1 MAHNSIMTES
11 QRAARKFSDTDFCK
25 RCGKYSESTLH
36 AIRDCETVMPL
47 WKTLIKQEHWSN
59 FFSLNEKDWIKY
71 NLDNNCSKNHV
82 DDWNSM
88 FGISCWYIWK
98 QRNDWVFNN
107 RHNLANSLIP
117 IIYIHMRNF
126 TAANNSICCD
136 SNFQKHLEFI
146 SWKPPEQDW
155 MKINVDGSHRKD
167 DNSICCGGVVRDNIG
182 RWITGFT
189 KRLGHGSEFQA
200 EIWAILLGLRFA
212 HDKGFPKVIIETDS
226 IMALNFVQSNTD
238 IQHPLGGIRAR
249 IRELL
254 SMDYNL
260 SLPRWVGS

>member
-11 QRAARKFSDTDFCK
+11 QRATRKFSDTDICK

-47 WKTLIKQEHWSN
+47 WKTLVKQEYWSK

-82 DDWNSM
+82 D
-88 FGISCWYIWK
+88 
-98 QRNDWVFNN
+98 
-107 RHNLANSLIP
+107 
-117 IIYIHMRNF
+117 
-126 TAANNSICCD
+126 
-136 SNFQKHLEFI
+136 KHLEFI
-146 SWKPPEQDW
+146 SWKPPKQDW

-167 DNSICCGGVVRDNIG
+167 DNSICCGGVVRDNSG

-189 KRLGHGSEFQA
+189 KRLGHGSAFQA
-200 EIWAILLGLRFA
+200 EIWAILLGLRFS

-254 SMDYNL
+254 SMDWQVKLVHTYREGNMVADALANAGHDQLLDIRISESIPSVCIFAFQNDCSNL